1 MPAAAGARGGKS
13 AVPDLSPGISFGLSM
28 LIWIVGVYLIKLIG
42 DWNPGGRDES
52 R

>member
-1 MPAAAGARGGKS
+1 MASARGGKP

-28 LIWIVGVYLIKLIG
+28 IIWIIGIVLIKRIG